1 MAVMN
6 RSSTTSM
13 GNTSASLIKKKK
25 KKENSFY
32 SKEDGCWLKPSDPL
46 GESKTD

>member
-6 RSSTTSM
+6 RSITTSM
-13 GNTSASLIKKKK
+13 GNTSASLIKK

-32 SKEDGCWLKPSDPL
+32 SKEDGCWLKLSDPL

>member
-1 MAVMN
+1 MN
-6 RSSTTSM
+6 RSITTSM
-13 GNTSASLIKKKK
+13 GNTSAFLIK

>member
-13 GNTSASLIKKKK
+13 GNTSASLIKKK

>member
-1 MAVMN
+1 MN

-25 KKENSFY
+25 KNSFY